1 MEVDST
7 SIEGVT
13 SIPWVESMDKG
24 MVPKRV
30 ITVGCNGP
38 TKRNVT
44 PEGISWWEL
53 FQSHAKDSKNHND
66 VSRALCFGII
76 SDSWNV
82 YMTLPNVL
90 SWKEKN
96 IYRILQKEIHL
107 WIEISL
113 ETVESKV
120 HWNGEK
126 VWVFKGIKEDNSFLS
141 EVKEWGIWFQQ
152 LKWR

>member
-1 MEVDST
+1 MTLVAHY
-7 SIEGVT
+7 V
-13 SIPWVESMDKG
+13 
-24 MVPKRV
+24 R
-30 ITVGCNGP
+30 
-38 TKRNVT
+38 
-44 PEGISWWEL
+44 
-53 FQSHAKDSKNHND
+53 
-66 VSRALCFGII
+66 
-76 SDSWNV
+76 WNV

-96 IYRILQKEIHL
+96 IYGIPQEEIHL

-113 ETVESKV
+113 ETVVSKV

>member
-7 SIEGVT
+7 SIEDVA

-82 YMTLPNVL
+82 YITLPNVL

-96 IYRILQKEIHL
+96 IYGIPQKEIHL
-107 WIEISL
+107 WNEISL
-113 ETVESKV
+113 ETVVSKV
-120 HWNGEK
+120 HWNGEN
-126 VWVFKGIKEDNSFLS
+126 VWVLKELRRTIVFKWS
-141 EVKEWGIWFQQ
+141 
-152 LKWR
+152 

>member
-1 MEVDST
+1 MYQEKKWRL
-7 SIEGVT
+7 
-13 SIPWVESMDKG
+13 IPPHLKKSQEFYGLSPWKRKII
-24 MVPKRV
+24 PKRV
-30 ITVGCNGP
+30 TTVGCNGP

-53 FQSHAKDSKNHND
+53 LQSHAKDSKNHND

-96 IYRILQKEIHL
+96 IYRIPQKEIHL

-113 ETVESKV
+113 ETVVSKV

-126 VWVFKGIKEDNSFLS
+126 VWVLKELRRTIVF
-141 EVKEWGIWFQQ
+141 
-152 LKWR
+152 